1 MLDGKKK
8 RLSMLDTL
16 ANAGSGASPQSMMS
30 TNRALRSARDAVDA
44 HKVWDLDPA
53 EIDDTRF
60 TDRLDVSDIADLK
73 ASIEANG
80 QTVPIL
86 VRRHHD
92 QPGRYLLVYG
102 RRRLEAVRASDKVT
116 KVRALIAAM
125 DDSSAVRAQVA
136 ENTARRDLSYIE
148 RALFAQNLL
157 DSGFG
162 NQNQI
167 AEVLNTSKSAI
178 SMALTVANG
187 ISTDL
192 ARAIGPAHGIGRPR
206 WEALVAGLS
215 RSDIAMDDL
224 IAAARE
230 ARQAP
235 PALLRDDEGSDP
247 SVYAFLTVSRLI
259 QEQEQEAKAR
269 RPAAPEK
276 DSAARA
282 LQIDGRNAGRVQR
295 HARGLRLDVTGL
307 ETDFIAWL
315 DESAQAV
322 IEELHAR
329 WLAEAQADTSETPTK
344 EAPLRQ

>member
-1 MLDGKKK
+1 
-8 RLSMLDTL
+8 MLDTL
-16 ANAGSGASPQSMMS
+16 ANAGSAAAPQSMMS

-53 EIDDTRF
+53 DIDDTRF
-60 TDRLDVSDIADLK
+60 TDRLDLSDIADLK

-86 VRRHHD
+86 VRRHHE

-125 DDSSAVRAQVA
+125 DDTSAVRAQVA

-178 SMALTVANG
+178 SMALAVANG
-187 ISTDL
+187 LPHDL

-206 WEALVAGLS
+206 WEALVATLAQSGE
-215 RSDIAMDDL
+215 DPQKL
-224 IAAARE
+224 IEAARA
-230 ARQAP
+230 ARATPAP
-235 PALLRDDEGSDP
+235 LREEEESDP
-247 SVYAFLTVSRLI
+247 SVYAFLTVARLL
-259 QEQEQEAKAR
+259 ESHEKSK
-269 RPAAPEK
+269 PAPRK
-276 DSAARA
+276 DKPSPSGQS
-282 LQIDGRNAGRVQR
+282 LQIGGITAGRLQR
-295 HARGLRLDVTGL
+295 NARGLRLDVTGV
-307 ETDFIAWL
+307 EHDFLDWL
-315 DESAQAV
+315 ARSAQS
-322 IEELHAR
+322 ILNDLHAR
-329 WLAEAQADTSETPTK
+329 WQAEESETQPE
-344 EAPLRQ
+344 EAPFRQ

>member
-16 ANAGSGASPQSMMS
+16 ANAGSAAAPQSMMS

-53 EIDDTRF
+53 DIEDTRF
-60 TDRLDVSDIADLK
+60 ADRLDLADIADLK

-86 VRRHHD
+86 VRRHHE

-102 RRRLEAVRASDKVT
+102 RRRLEAVRASEKVT

-162 NQNQI
+162 NQTQI

-178 SMALTVANG
+178 SMALAVANG
-187 ISTDL
+187 IPSDL

-206 WEALVAGLS
+206 WEALVASLAQ
-215 RSDIAMDDL
+215 SDRDPQTL
-224 IAAARE
+224 IQAARD
-230 ARQAP
+230 ARATPAP
-235 PALLRDDEGSDP
+235 LRDDEESDP
-247 SVYAFLTVSRLI
+247 SVYAFLTVARLL
-259 QEQEQEAKAR
+259 EPHETAPTAT
-269 RPAAPEK
+269 PAAK
-276 DSAARA
+276 SADAGQS
-282 LQIDGRNAGRVQR
+282 LQINGITAGRIAR
-295 HARGLRLDVTGL
+295 NARGLRLDVTGVDR
-307 ETDFIAWL
+307 DFL
-315 DESAQAV
+315 D
-322 IEELHAR
+322 
-329 WLAEAQADTSETPTK
+329 
-344 EAPLRQ
+344 